1 MIEKIETRYNCV
13 RDETNPYST
22 DEFEICQS
30 YENRLNV
37 DIRCPEKWRDIDE
50 MIGFYEWVV
59 SELKNFKKQRVKD
72 DTKTETDARI

>member
-13 RDETNPYST
+13 RDASDPDNY

-30 YENRLNV
+30 SKNRFKV
-37 DIRCPEKWRDIDE
+37 DIGIPGRWRDIDE